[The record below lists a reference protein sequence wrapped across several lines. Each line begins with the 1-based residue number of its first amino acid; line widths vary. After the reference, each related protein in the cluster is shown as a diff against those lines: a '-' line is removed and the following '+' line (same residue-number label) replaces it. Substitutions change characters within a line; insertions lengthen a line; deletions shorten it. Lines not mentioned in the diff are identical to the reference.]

1 LSLPA
6 RRPWVP
12 VTVVTVSGLCSLIYQ
27 VVWERMLRYNFGGDS
42 IAAAIVTGTF
52 LLGLGL
58 GAFLFADWRRRPAR
72 WYATV
77 EAAIGLYGLV
87 SFPILTGLAAAL
99 GHPFATPTSAAA
111 GLRPAVVVAS
121 IVFLLPPCVLIGGTG
136 PLMFNCV
143 IRPAGYRVSTVGV
156 FYGMNTADAA
166 LGVLAAP
173 FLLLNRFS
181 LPVTLALIGAAN
193 LLLAVAIWRHG
204 AAAAEPTDAR
214 ETTADAVALGVPA
227 WILGLACLSG
237 LVSLAFEVTLFRALF
252 VLNPS
257 SPYNVPAVLVPFLL
271 AIAVG
276 SAVFPRFRGDD
287 RAEALRRVGL
297 LFAAGAG
304 AMLLAVAVSGGL
316 SLRSYRGVGLSPA
329 AGAVVVHATLLAASL
344 PLFLGAVLP
353 LLMRVVA
360 ATGRELPARAG
371 WLYLANALGAFT
383 GALLTQFVGFPALG
397 TRGVLVAPFELSLGA
412 GGLCLWRAGT
422 RRWAPAL
429 LAAVALGP
437 WLVPDAVWRAYAWG

>member
-1 LSLPA
+1 
-6 RRPWVP
+6 
-12 VTVVTVSGLCSLIYQ
+12 
-27 VVWERMLRYNFGGDS
+27 
-42 IAAAIVTGTF
+42 
-52 LLGLGL
+52 
-58 GAFLFADWRRRPAR
+58 
-72 WYATV
+72 
-77 EAAIGLYGLV
+77 
-87 SFPILTGLAAAL
+87 
-99 GHPFATPTSAAA
+99 
-111 GLRPAVVVAS
+111 
-121 IVFLLPPCVLIGGTG
+121 
-136 PLMFNCV
+136 
-143 IRPAGYRVSTVGV
+143 
-156 FYGMNTADAA
+156 
-166 LGVLAAP
+166 
-173 FLLLNRFS
+173 
-181 LPVTLALIGAAN
+181 VTLALIGAAN
-193 LLLAVAIWRHG
+193 LLLAVAIWRHGAG

-257 SPYNVPAVLVPFLL
+257 SPYNVPAVLVPSLL

-276 SAVFPRFRGDD
+276 SAVFTRFRGDD

-297 LFAAGAG
+297 LFVAAAG

-383 GALLTQFVGFPALG
+383 GALLTQSSWA
-397 TRGVLVAPFELSLGA
+397 S
-412 GGLCLWRAGT
+412 
-422 RRWAPAL
+422 RRWAPAACRWRSL
-429 LAAVALGP
+429 SSPSGRAASACGGLARAGGRRRSSRP
-437 WLVPDAVWRAYAWG
+437 WRSVRGWYRTRSGARTPGG